1 MLCRRLFQH
10 LGKLCVYSSGFCFWI
25 FLKPSLMECSRATML
40 PIVTLPFFESWLIVR
55 KPFFSKYQTSLL
67 LIIFSMIFSR
77 QEVSEKWRYKSGL
90 FAGLSGFRMGIT
102 TALFHESVTYAFSN
116 NRLNRWRI
124 CFLLSSLRFFSIEL
138 WVRSHPIAWLL
149 RLLIPNSSS

>member
-1 MLCRRLFQH
+1 MLCRSLFQH
-10 LGKLCVYSSGFCFWI
+10 LGKLRMYSSGFCGWI
-25 FLKPSLMECSRATML
+25 LLKPSLMECSRATML

-77 QEVSEKWRYKSGL
+77 QEVSEKRRYKSGL
-90 FAGLSGFRMGIT
+90 FAGLSGFRIGIT
-102 TALFHESVTYAFSN
+102 TALFHESGTYAFSN

-149 RLLIPNSSS
+149 RLLIPISSS